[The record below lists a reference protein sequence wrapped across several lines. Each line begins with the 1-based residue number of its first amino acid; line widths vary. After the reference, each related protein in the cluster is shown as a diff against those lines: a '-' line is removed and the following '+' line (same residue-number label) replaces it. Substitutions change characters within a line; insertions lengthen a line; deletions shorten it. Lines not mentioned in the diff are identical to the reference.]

1 MTIVVVIV
9 PVVAIDMK
17 PVIEVP
23 VVVVQGRP
31 AM

>member
-1 MTIVVVIV
+1 MTIVVIV

-17 PVIEVP
+17 PVVEVQI
-23 VVVVQGRP
+23 VVVQGRP